1 VINFAHFQ
9 TFPKSLKIPE
19 EGKKL
24 QSGEKIAFMKLRA
37 PVIFVGYLYQRYHGA
52 GVPVWMIAFVP

>member
-1 VINFAHFQ
+1 
-9 TFPKSLKIPE
+9 
-19 EGKKL
+19 
-24 QSGEKIAFMKLRA
+24 MKLRA